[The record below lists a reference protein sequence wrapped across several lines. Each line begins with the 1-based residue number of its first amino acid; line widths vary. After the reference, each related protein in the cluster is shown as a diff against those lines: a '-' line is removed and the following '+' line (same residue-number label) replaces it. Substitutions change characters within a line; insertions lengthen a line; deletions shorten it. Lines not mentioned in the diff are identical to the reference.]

1 MDKLRRE
8 AREYLLQKP
17 CNMRPE
23 AELWMCTNL
32 HCIWCLSFTV
42 SSDWASHSEENQRG
56 NLKRKKQH
64 RYLLANLIPFL
75 KRNTEKQDTITL
87 QGTSDEKV
95 ASPAIHTSNSQ
106 EITCYRPYSYF
117 GIICCSL
124 ATLSAHETEHNLN
137 YLAKWLAIS
146 LTSL

>member
-1 MDKLRRE
+1 MKKKGCDHNDAVHCYISLLYVQVVEYSWIHELMDKLRRE
-8 AREYLLQKP
+8 AREYFVQKP

-23 AELWMCTNL
+23 AELWRCTNL

-56 NLKRKKQH
+56 NLKRKRKKQH
-64 RYLLANLIPFL
+64 RYLLANL

-106 EITCYRPYSYF
+106 EITCYRPYS
-117 GIICCSL
+117 
-124 ATLSAHETEHNLN
+124 
-137 YLAKWLAIS
+137 
-146 LTSL
+146 